1 MSKGVPREEG
11 AGFPLGAA
19 SSSALQHPETPNDL
33 PADVRPAVP
42 NAPSGSTGATAGA
55 TAPTS
60 AAAARSTSTG
70 SGTPRPVGT
79 PAAAGATRPSPAATK
94 GAAPRAPET
103 AGAGGPGPGLPGHPA
118 SPPPPAGNSP
128 VLIAS
133 VGTLGGPAGTV
144 LKPVVDAVQV
154 WVRYINGRGG
164 LNGHPVQLFVYD
176 DGGDPARQK
185 AQVKEAVE
193 QRHVIAFVQNVMG
206 LSGPGSKDYI
216 TSKRIPMI
224 GAGDITW
231 AYDSPMIFPQAS
243 SGALVFEPGI
253 WGAAQ
258 QTPGKKKLAT
268 ITCVE
273 VQECRNF
280 DRIARGVAAKAG
292 FELVFSGTA
301 SLAQP
306 DFTAECLNARNAGA
320 EVFVVAMDSNS
331 TARVAASCARQG
343 FKPTWGSLATLVA
356 ERMKDDP
363 NLQGLVRL
371 DPGLPVVPLR
381 QPGHRRVQGGHG
393 LVRERDH
400 GRSGSGGRMGDGQA
414 LREGRGEPARTSDVR
429 GDPGRAVGPAQ

>member
-1 MSKGVPREEG
+1 MPACLVPACPAIRE
-11 AGFPLGAA
+11 
-19 SSSALQHPETPNDL
+19 
-33 PADVRPAVP
+33 
-42 NAPSGSTGATAGA
+42 
-55 TAPTS
+55 
-60 AAAARSTSTG
+60 AR
-70 SGTPRPVGT
+70 
-79 PAAAGATRPSPAATK
+79 
-94 GAAPRAPET
+94 RAP
-103 AGAGGPGPGLPGHPA
+103 AGK
-118 SPPPPAGNSP
+118 SP

-144 LKPVVDAVQV
+144 LKPIVDAVQV
-154 WVRYINGRGG
+154 WVRFINDRGG
-164 LNGHPVQLFVYD
+164 LEGHRVQLFVYD

-206 LSGPGSKDYI
+206 LSGSGSKDYI
-216 TSKRIPMI
+216 TSKRVPMI

-231 AYDSPMIFPQAS
+231 AYDSPMVFPQAS

-280 DRIARGVAAKAG
+280 DRIARAVASKAG
-292 FELVFSGTA
+292 FDLVYNGTA

-306 DFTAECLNARNAGA
+306 DFTAECLNAAKAGA

-331 TARVAASCARQG
+331 TSRVAASCARQG

-363 NLQGLVRL
+363 NLEGLVASI
-371 DPGLPVVPLR
+371 PVFPWFR
-381 QPGHRRVQGGHG
+381 TGTPASDEYKAAMSSYGAGIT
-393 LVRERDH
+393 
-400 GRSGSGGRMGDGQA
+400 SGVGPAVGMGIGQA
-414 LREGRGEPARTSDVR
+414 LREGGGEPARTADLS
-429 GDPGRAVGPAQ
+429 GDPRGSLGAPRRDTRRSDPSPGLPSRTERAPDDVLVQHHRQDQGVEDLRPIPAALPPA